1 MSNKTYVLVGG
12 GSGGHLTPIVAVAES
27 LKNKQQGCIVIH
39 VGQKGENLDDITD
52 ILSIDK
58 AYSIS
63 AGKFRRYHGE
73 SLISQLMDFKTMIL
87 NIRDFFRFLVGTFQA
102 YRLIGKTKPNSI
114 FLKGGFVSVPMG
126 YAARLRRVPYITHDS
141 DVIPGLANRLT
152 AKHAVYN
159 TTAMPKE
166 LYKYKQSKTIQVGIP
181 IRKEYKKV
189 NSADKDKCKKELGY
203 KTTDKVIL
211 SVGGGLGAQRVNH
224 ALVLASDSIL
234 SDKNDVKLIH
244 LTGKK
249 LFKETQTLYS
259 EVLSS
264 SKEQNL
270 KLVDFTNSL
279 YEFSAA
285 ADLVITRAGAT
296 NIAEFAAQAKPC
308 IVVPNPIL
316 TGGQQIHNAKVL
328 SDSNSAVILD
338 ESNLD
343 NLANLVNELIVSPEK
358 LKLLSENINKLAVY
372 NSADIIA
379 DLLNEIAK

>member
-27 LKNKQQGCIVIH
+27 LKSKQQGCIVIH